1 MGGGGSWS
9 IEDLFGFISRN
20 DREIATWIAHLVQS
34 GRSAG
39 AVAPGG
45 VAVRVESLVALLS
58 VLLLFRSHDVCLHP
72 RAQFRPEHVAHECR
86 LTERRLVEN
95 AQVDRGLL
103 PTIIVQNR
111 PRSRYLRARPLLERS
126 ISRWNRI
133 SAIRRNP
140 LVQSRN
146 ESRRRKLRMQKEKN
160 HREILGSTILSN
172 LVCENSNMKCYE
184 DLTILLLDAH

>member
-1 MGGGGSWS
+1 MKHRR
-9 IEDLFGFISRN
+9 FIRAHFAKRSGN
-20 DREIATWIAHLVQS
+20 CDVIAHLVQS
-34 GRSAG
+34 GRSVG

-72 RAQFRPEHVAHECR
+72 RAQFRPEHVAHECW

-103 PTIIVQNR
+103 PTIIVRWNR

-126 ISRWNRI
+126 ISR
-133 SAIRRNP
+133 
-140 LVQSRN
+140 
-146 ESRRRKLRMQKEKN
+146 
-160 HREILGSTILSN
+160 
-172 LVCENSNMKCYE
+172 
-184 DLTILLLDAH
+184 